1 MSLDYT
7 SGSVNFR
14 DVGEFVNL
22 IAGKELMLKK
32 QLYRGGKTDFC
43 LTSSNIETPG
53 TIINLR
59 QSQDSKDFGAMM
71 IHCPVSNDIEK
82 YNTAVP
88 EVKIWLNSVFR
99 NFENNELPMPLVI
112 HCLSGKDRTGIVI
125 GIVLMLLN
133 IPREIILQEYLLSEG
148 DVRRDLFDNA
158 MEGIGN
164 PTVYFRKLDVFKIS
178 DNLMR
183 WFIEGRL

>member
-1 MSLDYT
+1 MSLDHT

-22 IAGKELMLKK
+22 LSGKELMREKRLF
-32 QLYRGGKTDFC
+32 RGGKTDFC
-43 LTSSNIETPG
+43 LTASDIETPG

-59 QSQDSKDFGAMM
+59 QRQDTRDFGARM

-82 YNTAVP
+82 YNTTVP
-88 EVKIWLNSVFR
+88 EVRIWLHSVFR
-99 NFENNELPMPLVI
+99 KFENHELPMPLFI

-125 GIVLMLLN
+125 GVVLIMLN
-133 IPREIILQEYLLSEG
+133 IPREIILEEYLLSEG
-148 DVRRDLFDNA
+148 ELQRELFNDA

-164 PTVYFRKLDVFKIS
+164 PVVYFRKLDVLRIS
-178 DNLMR
+178 DNLSG
-183 WFIEGRL
+183 WFL

>member
-14 DVGEFVNL
+14 DAGEFLNL
-22 IAGKELMLKK
+22 IAGQELMQKK
-32 QLYRGGKTDFC
+32 RLFRGGKTDFC
-43 LTSSNIETPG
+43 LTASDIETPG

-82 YNTAVP
+82 YSTTVP

-99 NFENNELPMPLVI
+99 NFENHELPMPLFI
-112 HCLSGKDRTGIVI
+112 HCLSGKDRTEIVI
-125 GIVLMLLN
+125 GI
-133 IPREIILQEYLLSEG
+133 I
-148 DVRRDLFDNA
+148 
-158 MEGIGN
+158 
-164 PTVYFRKLDVFKIS
+164 
-178 DNLMR
+178 
-183 WFIEGRL
+183 